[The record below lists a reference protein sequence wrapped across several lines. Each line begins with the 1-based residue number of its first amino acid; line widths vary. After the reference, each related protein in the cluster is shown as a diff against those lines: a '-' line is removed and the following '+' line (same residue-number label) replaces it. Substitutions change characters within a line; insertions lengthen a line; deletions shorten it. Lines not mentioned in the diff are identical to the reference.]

1 MERTVTRRAVVT
13 GGAGFIG
20 SHLCEMLVRG
30 GWRVFSL
37 DDCSTGSPENL
48 ERARS
53 MGVETLDVDIT
64 TPDLDGAM
72 AEARPQ
78 AVFHLAAMSSVTLCA
93 RDPERCRAVN
103 VEGTARVWEAA
114 GRSGAEKLVNVS
126 SLAVHGVSPDPYGQS
141 KQAAETFLARRESSA
156 HMRLTT
162 LRPANVYGPRQ
173 PGDGESAVVATWL
186 GAMARG
192 EPLFLD
198 GDGRQGLP
206 LRGRRGGGDGAG
218 RRPGGRTHAGVG
230 QGSGDVPPIAPGDDE
245 RHDGMAGASR
255 QSPGAAGRHQAV
267 GGGSPS
273 RRGSARLES
282 RNGVGGGSAPHL
294 GVDDRR
300 LGRRIQV
307 HRNRS
312 SEAGRISSVAEP
324 SSAGSESPR
333 TIATGM
339 PPTLPFTRSAAA
351 AISSAT
357 ATSVTSRTRS

>member
-1 MERTVTRRAVVT
+1 MERAVTRRAVVT

-48 ERARS
+48 RRARS

-78 AVFHLAAMSSVTLCA
+78 VVFHLAAMSSVTLCA
-93 RDPERCRAVN
+93 RDPERCRTVN
-103 VEGTARVWEAA
+103 VEGTARVWETA

-126 SLAVHGVSPDPYGQS
+126 SLAVHGVSPDAYGRS
-141 KQAAETFLARRESSA
+141 KQAAERYLAGRASSA
-156 HMRLTT
+156 QMRLTT

-198 GDGRQGLP
+198 GDGRQTRDFLYVDDAVAAMVLAADRADGHTLE
-206 LRGRRGGGDGAG
+206 LGAG
-218 RRPGGRTHAGVG
+218 VETSLLSLLDTMTATTGWQGRPGSRPAR
-230 QGSGDVPPIAPGDDE
+230 PGDIRRSVVDP
-245 RHDGMAGASR
+245 RPAGDRLGWEAR
-255 QSPGAAGRHQAV
+255 TGLEEGLRLTWEWMAAG
-267 GGGSPS
+267 
-273 RRGSARLES
+273 
-282 RNGVGGGSAPHL
+282 
-294 GVDDRR
+294 
-300 LGRRIQV
+300 
-307 HRNRS
+307 
-312 SEAGRISSVAEP
+312 
-324 SSAGSESPR
+324 
-333 TIATGM
+333 
-339 PPTLPFTRSAAA
+339 
-351 AISSAT
+351 
-357 ATSVTSRTRS
+357 

>member
-1 MERTVTRRAVVT
+1 MTRRAVVT

-30 GWRVFSL
+30 DWRVFSL

-53 MGVETLDVDIT
+53 VGVETLDVDIT

-78 AVFHLAAMSSVTLCA
+78 VVFHLAAMSSVTLCA
-93 RDPERCRAVN
+93 RDPERCRTVN

-126 SLAVHGVSPDPYGQS
+126 SLAVHGVSPDAYGRS
-141 KQAAETFLARRESSA
+141 KLAAETLLARRASSA
-156 HMRLTT
+156 RMRLTT

-198 GDGRQGLP
+198 GDGRQTRDFLYVDDAVAAMVLAADRADGHTLE
-206 LRGRRGGGDGAG
+206 LGRGVETSLVSLLETMTATTGWQG
-218 RRPGGRTHAGVG
+218 RPGSRPAR
-230 QGSGDVPPIAPGDDE
+230 PGDIRRSVVDP
-245 RHDGMAGASR
+245 RPAG
-255 QSPGAAGRHQAV
+255 
-267 GGGSPS
+267 
-273 RRGSARLES
+273 
-282 RNGVGGGSAPHL
+282 
-294 GVDDRR
+294 DR
-300 LGRRIQV
+300 LGW
-307 HRNRS
+307 
-312 SEAGRISSVAEP
+312 EARKGLEEGLRLTWEWMT
-324 SSAGSESPR
+324 AG
-333 TIATGM
+333 
-339 PPTLPFTRSAAA
+339 
-351 AISSAT
+351 
-357 ATSVTSRTRS
+357 

>member
-1 MERTVTRRAVVT
+1 MERAVTRRAVVT

-48 ERARS
+48 RRARS

-78 AVFHLAAMSSVTLCA
+78 VVFHLAAMSSVTLCA
-93 RDPERCRAVN
+93 RDPERCRTVN
-103 VEGTARVWEAA
+103 VEGTARVWETA

-126 SLAVHGVSPDPYGQS
+126 SLAVHGVSPDAYGRS
-141 KQAAETFLARRESSA
+141 KQAAERYLAGRASSA
-156 HMRLTT
+156 QMRLTT

-198 GDGRQGLP
+198 GDGRQTRDFLYVDDAVAAMVLAADRADGHTLE
-206 LRGRRGGGDGAG
+206 LGAG
-218 RRPGGRTHAGVG
+218 VETSLLSLLDTMTATTGWQGRPGGRPAR
-230 QGSGDVPPIAPGDDE
+230 PGDIRRSVVDP
-245 RHDGMAGASR
+245 RPAG
-255 QSPGAAGRHQAV
+255 
-267 GGGSPS
+267 
-273 RRGSARLES
+273 
-282 RNGVGGGSAPHL
+282 
-294 GVDDRR
+294 DR
-300 LGRRIQV
+300 LGW
-307 HRNRS
+307 
-312 SEAGRISSVAEP
+312 EARTGLEEGLRLTWEWMT
-324 SSAGSESPR
+324 AG
-333 TIATGM
+333 
-339 PPTLPFTRSAAA
+339 
-351 AISSAT
+351 
-357 ATSVTSRTRS
+357 

>member
-1 MERTVTRRAVVT
+1 MTRRAVVT

-30 GWRVFSL
+30 DWRVFSL

-53 MGVETLDVDIT
+53 VGVETLDVDIT

-78 AVFHLAAMSSVTLCA
+78 VVFHLAAMSSVTLCA
-93 RDPERCRAVN
+93 RDPERCRTVN

-126 SLAVHGVSPDPYGQS
+126 SLAVHGVSPDAYGRS
-141 KQAAETFLARRESSA
+141 KLAAETLLARRASSA
-156 HMRLTT
+156 RMRLTT

-198 GDGRQGLP
+198 GDGRQTRDFLYVDDAVAAMVLAADRADGHTLE
-206 LRGRRGGGDGAG
+206 LGRGVETSLVSLLETMTATTGWQG
-218 RRPGGRTHAGVG
+218 RPGSRPAR
-230 QGSGDVPPIAPGDDE
+230 PGDIRRSVVDP
-245 RHDGMAGASR
+245 RPAG
-255 QSPGAAGRHQAV
+255 
-267 GGGSPS
+267 
-273 RRGSARLES
+273 
-282 RNGVGGGSAPHL
+282 
-294 GVDDRR
+294 DR
-300 LGRRIQV
+300 LGW
-307 HRNRS
+307 
-312 SEAGRISSVAEP
+312 EARKGLEEGLRLTWEWM
-324 SSAGSESPR
+324 SAG
-333 TIATGM
+333 
-339 PPTLPFTRSAAA
+339 
-351 AISSAT
+351 
-357 ATSVTSRTRS
+357 